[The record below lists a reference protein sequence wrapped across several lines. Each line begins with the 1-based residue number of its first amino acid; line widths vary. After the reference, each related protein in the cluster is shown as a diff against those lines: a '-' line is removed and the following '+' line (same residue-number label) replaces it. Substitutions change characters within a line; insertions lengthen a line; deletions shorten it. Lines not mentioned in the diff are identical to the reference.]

1 MRLFGNWQFHIGA
14 QPFMICKHLKK
25 DINKTMKQLFAFILL
40 LALLPSCKKEKIE
53 DPLVKSCFGYQPD
66 AQNEKKVRFTNCS
79 ENALSY
85 KWNFGDGTTSNESEP
100 THEYSGS
107 FPFYVT
113 LIAYHGSKSDTIT
126 RRLFDEIMV
135 YKPNIYIYPLHKTRL
150 CVGISFPM
158 GGDIVE
164 SIPEYGDGW
173 CVDIDI
179 NGKINGKYDYLF
191 YESKQPNIFQYE
203 KGWCI
208 GRADLKSFF
217 EKNMAQYNFSSSE
230 IRDFIDY
237 WMPLLT
243 EDNFYCIYPQTN
255 EIIDKIIRL
264 DLSVKPDKIYRLFYG
279 VIGTSEFKKLEAPKI
294 KSFDR
299 NGFYIVE
306 WGVFRN

>member
-1 MRLFGNWQFHIGA
+1 
-14 QPFMICKHLKK
+14 
-25 DINKTMKQLFAFILL
+25 MKQLFAFILL

-53 DPLVKSCFGYQPD
+53 DPLVVKSCFGFLPD

-100 THEYSGS
+100 THEYPGF

-113 LIAYHGSKSDTIT
+113 LIAYNGSQSDTIT

-135 YKPNIYIYPLHKTRL
+135 YKPNIYIYPMVQTRI
-150 CVGISFPM
+150 CVDVSFPL

-164 SIPEYGDGW
+164 SIPEYNNGW
-173 CVDIDI
+173 CVDVDVS
-179 NGKINGKYDYLF
+179 GKINGEYDHLF
-191 YESKQPNIFQYE
+191 YESKQPNIFQYQT
-203 KGWCI
+203 GWCV
-208 GRADLKSFF
+208 RKVDLKSFF
-217 EKNMAQYNFSSSE
+217 EKNMALYNFSTSE
-230 IRDFIDY
+230 IKDFVDY

-243 EDNFYCIYPQTN
+243 EDNFYCIYPQTKD
-255 EIIDKIIRL
+255 ILDKIIRL
-264 DLSVKPDKIYRLFYG
+264 DFSVKPDKVYRLFFG
-279 VIGTSEFKKLEAPKI
+279 IVGSKDFKKLTPPEV

-299 NGFYIVE
+299 SGYFVVE